1 MSTISLWSRWLV
13 TLGAATMVSVS
24 AMAATPIEAAR
35 MQTKTAYEHAG
46 FASNAKDAATVH
58 LHLHHVINCLVGAN
72 GPGFDAAAGDP
83 CHGQGRGALNDLK
96 AAGSLDKREQ
106 HAMRLLEEVHRLA
119 QADIGVMSYGPARD
133 VARAVHGLLGEAA
146 KTLQAEKTA
155 PMAH

>member
-72 GPGFDAAAGDP
+72 APGFDAAAGDP

-106 HAMRLLEEVHRLA
+106 HAMRLLAAACVASLC
-119 QADIGVMSYGPARD
+119 IGVMSYGPARD

-146 KTLQAEKTA
+146 QTLQAEKTA